1 MIRST
6 LVLATLWMITACSSE
21 DIRFDTPAPA
31 GSPEQVTVAFQRIEV
46 LAVSLPSYAQTE
58 EIYLRDASGAIVPL
72 GPLWADEPERGL
84 TLDLVRE
91 LRAVTQRL
99 VAPDP
104 WPFRDRADV
113 RVDVRLDV
121 FHATAAGTFRI
132 EGQVFVAP
140 EEAVGR
146 DRARRFEIEVPVV
159 SATNAAS
166 IAAARAA
173 AVRELSVIIAR
184 DGLR

>member
-1 MIRST
+1 M
-6 LVLATLWMITACSSE
+6 
-21 DIRFDTPAPA
+21 
-31 GSPEQVTVAFQRIEV
+31 AFKRIEV
-46 LAVSLPSYAQTE
+46 LAISLPAYAQTE
-58 EIYLRDASGAIVPL
+58 EIFFRDASGAIIPF

-84 TLDLVRE
+84 TLDIVRE
-91 LRAVTQRL
+91 LRAVTNRL

-121 FHATAAGTFRI
+121 FLATAAGTFRI
-132 EGQVFVAP
+132 AGQVFVAP

-146 DRARRFEIEVPVV
+146 DRARRFEIEVPVGEI
-159 SATNAAS
+159 SSAAS
-166 IAAARAA
+166 IASARAA
-173 AVRELSVIIAR
+173 AVRELAVIIAR